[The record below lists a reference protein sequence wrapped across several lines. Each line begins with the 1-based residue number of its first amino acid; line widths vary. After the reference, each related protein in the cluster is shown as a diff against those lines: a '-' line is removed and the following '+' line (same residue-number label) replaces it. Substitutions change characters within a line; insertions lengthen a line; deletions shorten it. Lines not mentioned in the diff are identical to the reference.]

1 MFGSIIS
8 ATDPVAV
15 VALLKELGASKKLST
30 MIEGESLFN
39 DGTAMVCFLVFLDM
53 ATGVDKTAGDVI
65 VDFLRLALGG
75 CAVGLAGGFIV
86 NFWLLYIFNNFVL
99 ETNLLI
105 FSSYLLFYVAEYW
118 HTSGILAIVVFG
130 IYMALIGRLY
140 ISPESE
146 HANHHVWGYIGFIAE
161 TLIFMFAGLI
171 MGGIIREDNHIGLL
185 VREDFGKASA
195 AFVILVIIRYICVF
209 LFYPC
214 LSRMGYGLTIS
225 QAVLVSYGGLRG
237 AVGLCLAMVVHS
249 PTTKLP
255 ARVKAV
261 VLLFTSF
268 EALFT
273 LIVCAPTTK
282 FVVNYFGL
290 ADQTELQKS

>member
-53 ATGVDKTAGDVI
+53 ATGIDKTAGDVI

-75 CAVGLAGGFIV
+75 CAVGLAGGLIV
-86 NFWLLYIFNNFVL
+86 QTWLLYIFNDYVL

-105 FSSYLLFYVAEYW
+105 FSSYLLFYLAEYW
-118 HTSGILAIVVFG
+118 KCSGILAIVVFG
-130 IYMALIGRLY
+130 IYMALVGRLY

-161 TLIFMFAGLI
+161 TLIFMFAGLT
-171 MGGIIREDNHIGLL
+171 MGGIIREDNHVGLL
-185 VREDFGKASA
+185 VS
-195 AFVILVIIRYICVF
+195 
-209 LFYPC
+209 
-214 LSRMGYGLTIS
+214 
-225 QAVLVSYGGLRG
+225 
-237 AVGLCLAMVVHS
+237 
-249 PTTKLP
+249 
-255 ARVKAV
+255 
-261 VLLFTSF
+261 
-268 EALFT
+268 
-273 LIVCAPTTK
+273 
-282 FVVNYFGL
+282 
-290 ADQTELQKS
+290 